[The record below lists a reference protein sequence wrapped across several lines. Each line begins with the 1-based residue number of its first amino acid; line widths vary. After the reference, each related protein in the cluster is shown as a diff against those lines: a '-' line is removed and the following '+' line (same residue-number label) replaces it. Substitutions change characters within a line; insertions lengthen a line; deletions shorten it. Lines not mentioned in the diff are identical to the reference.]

1 MNKNRKSFICGIK
14 GQKLNKKEIS
24 FLKKHKPWGIIL
36 FSRNIHSLYQTQ
48 ILTNNIRKIF
58 KDKHYP
64 ILIDEEGGSV
74 SRLNKFIDNSN
85 FSAQYFGNLYMSNRK
100 KFYIYLNIY
109 IKQISYLLNVLGI
122 NINTVPN
129 LDLRRKFSH
138 KIVGDRSFSTNKKT
152 VSKIGDL
159 CIKLFHKNGICCVIK
174 HIPGHGLA
182 KIDSH
187 KSLPVV
193 NQSINY
199 LLQNDF
205 STFKNKNSIFAMTG
219 HVLYKK
225 IDKKNCGTHSKSVID
240 VIRKKILYKNLI
252 ISDDLSMKSLKFSLS
267 KNTTMAFTAGCNL
280 VLHCNGNL
288 KEMVKVAEN
297 SPYINQFIMKKTSEF
312 KDIIS

>member
-14 GQKLNKKEIS
+14 GKKLNKKEIS

-159 CIKLFHKNGICCVIK
+159 CIKLFHKNNIFVIK
-174 HIPGHGLA
+174 
-182 KIDSH
+182 SH
-187 KSLPVV
+187 KNSH
-193 NQSINY
+193 Q
-199 LLQNDF
+199 
-205 STFKNKNSIFAMTG
+205 FKQ
-219 HVLYKK
+219 
-225 IDKKNCGTHSKSVID
+225 
-240 VIRKKILYKNLI
+240 
-252 ISDDLSMKSLKFSLS
+252 
-267 KNTTMAFTAGCNL
+267 
-280 VLHCNGNL
+280 
-288 KEMVKVAEN
+288 VKTN
-297 SPYINQFIMKKTSEF
+297 IC
-312 KDIIS
+312 